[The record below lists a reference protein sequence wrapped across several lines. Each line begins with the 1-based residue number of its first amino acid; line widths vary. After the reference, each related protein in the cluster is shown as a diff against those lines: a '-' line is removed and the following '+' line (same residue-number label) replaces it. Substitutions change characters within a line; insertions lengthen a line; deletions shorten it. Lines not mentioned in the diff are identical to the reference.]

1 MHLATL
7 LAFAAVSFIGI
18 ATPGP
23 TVLLALT
30 NGSRFGVRRALPGM
44 IGAVLSDAVLISAVA
59 IGLGAL
65 LAASEFWFSAMK
77 WVGAAYLAFLGIMM
91 LRSKGSI
98 DGALQASASQTKGTA
113 FSIGLKSFMVAVTN
127 PKGYL
132 FFSAFLPQ
140 FIDPSAPQMQQY
152 IVLGAIFAALDFII
166 MFGYAV
172 FGSQA
177 VRVLKSEGA
186 KWLERACGG
195 ALLALAGSLALY
207 RRAVN

>member
-1 MHLATL
+1 MHLTTL
-7 LAFAAVSFIGI
+7 LAFATVSFIGI

-30 NGSRFGVRRALPGM
+30 NGSRFGIRRALPGM
-44 IGAVLSDAVLISAVA
+44 VGAVLSDAVLISAVA

-65 LAASEFWFSAMK
+65 LAASEFWFSALK

-98 DGALQASASQTKGTA
+98 DGALQASASQSRGTA

-152 IVLGAIFAALDFII
+152 IVLGAIFAALDFMI
-166 MFGYAV
+166 MLGYAV

-207 RRAVN
+207 RRTVN

>member
-1 MHLATL
+1 MHLTTL

-65 LAASEFWFSAMK
+65 LAASEFWFSVLK

-98 DGALQASASQTKGTA
+98 DGALQASAGQTKGTA

-152 IVLGAIFAALDFII
+152 IVLGAIFAALDFMI

>member
-1 MHLATL
+1 MHLTTL

-65 LAASEFWFSAMK
+65 LAASEFWFSTLK

-98 DGALQASASQTKGTA
+98 DGALQASASQSKGTA

-152 IVLGAIFAALDFII
+152 IVLGAIFAALDFMI